1 MHEAAGPAI
10 ELLNKLLDDPEA
22 TATAPTMQAYV
33 RQRIAPAMSSIERFV
48 QIEEELA
55 RGGEPSS
62 YYDDA
67 RRLLALL
74 ALPSL
79 PVAPL
84 APPLRRNSSNGYQ
97 TRARNRQRM

>member
-1 MHEAAGPAI
+1 
-10 ELLNKLLDDPEA
+10 
-22 TATAPTMQAYV
+22 MQAYV